1 MLSGGGDVVI
11 ILARQAQLC
20 AVALVHYVPQ
30 LLRRQCLRG
39 EEERGGERGREEGG
53 ERGRE
58 GERSTEGGERRRRVE
73 VRLRNRGNITILVT
87 H

>member
-39 EEERGGERGREEGG
+39 EEERGGERGRERREEEREKKIKHFSWDLLERRGG
-53 ERGRE
+53 ERKSE
-58 GERSTEGGERRRRVE
+58 GKGNNKEG
-73 VRLRNRGNITILVT
+73 L
-87 H
+87 